1 MVLKVIGS
9 GSAGNAYLLENEE
22 EALLIECG
30 VNIKEIKKAINFKI
44 SKIKGCLVSHE
55 HKDHAKSINEITET
69 GISVYATAGT
79 FDCFYGTKCN
89 KNAVTIAGGDTFRI
103 GGFRAK
109 AFKINHDAAEP
120 VGYLI
125 HHKDCGNV
133 LFLTDTYYSD
143 YKFLGLNQVIIEAN
157 YSEKIIDEKL
167 KDQMFLRDRILKSH
181 MSIETCVKLL
191 EANDLQS
198 VNNIVLIHLSEG
210 NSNEVEF
217 KNIVKNKFNKTTH
230 VATNGMCIDFNLMP
244 Y

>member
-55 HKDHAKSINEITET
+55 HKDHAKSINEIAET

-79 FDCFYGTKCN
+79 LACFCGIKQSAITVN
-89 KNAVTIAGGDTFRI
+89 KTFKAGGFK
-103 GGFRAK
+103 AK
-109 AFKINHDAAEP
+109 AFDINHDAAEP

-143 YKFLGLNQVIIEAN
+143 YKFLGLNQIIIEAN

-191 EANDLQS
+191 EANDLQN
-198 VNNIVLIHLSEG
+198 VNNIVLIHLSDG
-210 NSNEVEF
+210 NSNEFEF